1 MNRGG
6 HTALLSG
13 AGYFLGEAFKSI
25 YRNFWVSIAS
35 VGVVMITLLML
46 GALVV
51 LNRNIDFITETV
63 KQQVEIVLYIG
74 DEASL
79 EERQELRRQL
89 VGNTALA
96 EVRFVSREEAL
107 ARLKEQFAEQGEF
120 LSGYD
125 TADTNPLR
133 DSYEVHTVIPETVPK
148 VAREFESY
156 PAVGEVFYGQGYVET
171 LFTTARAI
179 QMTGFILMAAL
190 GVTAI
195 FLISHSIRLA
205 VLLRRREIM
214 IMKYVGATNWFIR
227 WPFVIEGLILGVFGS
242 LLPLAALY
250 HVYGH
255 ALAWVGANLPF
266 VNPVPAPVLM
276 FELVQHLLPLG
287 VGLGVLGSAFSMSRF
302 LRV

>member
-1 MNRGG
+1 MLNR
-6 HTALLSG
+6 AV
-13 AGYFLGEAFKSI
+13 YFLGEAFKSI
-25 YRNFWVSIAS
+25 YRNLWVSLAS
-35 VGVVMITLLML
+35 VGVVMITLIML

-51 LNRNIDFITETV
+51 VNRNIDFITETV
-63 KQQVEIVLYIG
+63 KQQVEIVVYIG
-74 DEASL
+74 DEATL
-79 EERQELRRQL
+79 EEQQELRRQL

-107 ARLKEQFAEQGEF
+107 ARLKEQFAKRGEF
-120 LSGYD
+120 LTGYD
-125 TADTNPLR
+125 TADTNPLP
-133 DSYEVHTVIPETVPK
+133 DSYEVHTVIPEAVPE
-148 VAREFESY
+148 VAREISRY

-179 QMTGFILMAAL
+179 RMVGLVLMAAL

-227 WPFVIEGLILGVFGS
+227 WPFVIEGLTLGVLGS
-242 LLPLAALY
+242 LLPLVALS

-255 ALAWVGANLPF
+255 ALTWVGANLHF
-266 VNPVPAPVLM
+266 INLVPVSALM
-276 FELVQHLLPLG
+276 VEVMQYLLPLG
-287 VGLGVLGSAFSMSRF
+287 VGLGILGSVFSMSRF